1 MTTITKARYEI
12 SDLAVSAMD
21 RLTARKARLVAKQR
35 FQDGSRPDAEPHR
48 QRGLARLKA
57 ATAAAPP
64 RCCKSASPMR

>member
-35 FQDGSRPDAEPHR
+35 FQDGSRPDAEPHP
-48 QRGLARLKA
+48 ASA
-57 ATAAAPP
+57 
-64 RCCKSASPMR
+64 ASPA

>member
-57 ATAAAPP
+57 ATGGGPTKVL
-64 RCCKSASPMR
+64 RIGITMR